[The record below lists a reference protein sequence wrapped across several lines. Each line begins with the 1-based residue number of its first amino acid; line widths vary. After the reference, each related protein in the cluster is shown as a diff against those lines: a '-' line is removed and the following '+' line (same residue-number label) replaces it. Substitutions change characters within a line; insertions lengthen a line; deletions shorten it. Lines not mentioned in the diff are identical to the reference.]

1 MSDFDTPPLNQCRVA
16 WGLGKGEGDCIWT
29 LGSQGIIRPNQMRR
43 RRRRRKPQKPLC
55 STSMIFVS
63 WSCFGKTG
71 MTNIAFDDFFHRLVL
86 NPFHQC
92 LLVVNQKLPLLSKSL
107 RSAKADIKH
116 CSPMVFPLA
125 KRAWSLQPTV
135 T

>member
-1 MSDFDTPPLNQCRVA
+1 MFFPKLLVLNRLGCYYVERSPAIFRSKISYCTMSDFDTPPLNQCRVA

-92 LLVVNQKLPLLSKSL
+92 LLVVNQNC
-107 RSAKADIKH
+107 H
-116 CSPMVFPLA
+116 C
-125 KRAWSLQPTV
+125 
-135 T
+135 